1 MLESQLQ
8 SKIIKIAE
16 ANGWYVLKLIKT
28 NKNGIPDLY
37 MYKSGRTVFVEVKRD
52 GQKPRPLQEF
62 RIKELKEVGIE
73 AIACDSII
81 KFENEIL
88 KK

>member
-8 SKIIKIAE
+8 SKLIKLAE

-37 MYKSGRTVFVEVKRD
+37 LYKGGRTVFVEVKRE
-52 GQKPRPLQEF
+52 GGKPRPLQEF
-62 RIKELKEVGIE
+62 RMKELREVGIE
-73 AIACDSII
+73 AIACDSVI